1 LKTLAKNRQALV
13 TGGAQRLGAVIARY
27 LHAAGYDLILHYRN
41 SADAAQSLAAEL
53 QSERPDSVKLVSG
66 DLADQHSVSNLIAQ
80 VSAIASKLTVVVNN
94 ASAFYPT
101 AVGEVEP
108 SDWDQLM
115 GANLRGAFFLTQ
127 GLAKKLK
134 TEQGCIINIADIY
147 AGSPLAGHSVYNIAK
162 AGVVMMTRTL
172 AKELAPQVR
181 VNAISPGII
190 LWPEN
195 EPAEELKQRLLK
207 GTASGRQG
215 CPEDVAAAVMF
226 LADRAAYITGHT
238 LNVDGGR
245 AMYI

>member
-1 LKTLAKNRQALV
+1 MKAFENNKQALV
-13 TGGAQRLGAVIARY
+13 TGGAQRLGAVIARR

-41 SADAAQSLAAEL
+41 SVDAADALATEL
-53 QSERPDSVKLVSG
+53 QLVRPQSVKLVSG
-66 DLADQHSVSNLIAQ
+66 DLADQQSVNELIEQ
-80 VSAIASKLTVVVNN
+80 VLAVSSKLTVLVNN
-94 ASAFYPT
+94 ASAFYST
-101 AVGEVEP
+101 AVGEVDY

-115 GANLRGAFFLTQ
+115 GANLRGAFFLSQ
-127 GLAKKLK
+127 ALAGKLK
-134 TEQGCIINIADIY
+134 TERGCIINIADIY
-147 AGSPLAGHSVYNIAK
+147 AGSPLAGHAVYNIAK

-172 AKELAPQVR
+172 ARELAPQVR

-195 EPAEELKQRLLK
+195 EPAEALKQQLLK
-207 GTASGRQG
+207 GSAAGRKG
-215 CPEDVAAAVMF
+215 CPEDVAAAVVF